1 MSRIYFG
8 LIFTA
13 TLLICSGCN
22 KNSSQPNDLPKLY
35 PCIITI
41 TQDDKPLKDAA
52 VELVA
57 EDRSNAKYKPV
68 TKTDA
73 EGKAVMST
81 YGYKGTPAGKYKV
94 VVSKDVD
101 DDFVYGTSSTGDK
114 EVQKY
119 NTYRTV
125 EPKYSD
131 VKTTPH
137 EIEVVAGKNEFSLD
151 AGKSV
156 RMLYK

>member
-1 MSRIYFG
+1 MLRIYWS
-8 LIFTA
+8 LIFSA
-13 TLLICSGCN
+13 TLLLCSGCQ
-22 KNSSQPNDLPKLY
+22 KNSQPDDLPKLY

-41 TQDDKPLKDAA
+41 TQDGKPLEDAG
-52 VELVA
+52 VELAA
-57 EDRSNAKYKPV
+57 EDQSAAKYRAV

-81 YGYKGTPAGKYKV
+81 YGHNGAPAGKYKV
-94 VVSKDVD
+94 VVSKKVD

-114 EVQKY
+114 EIQKY

-131 VKTTPH
+131 AKTTPH
-137 EIEVVAGKNEFSLD
+137 EIEITGKEKRAEATFD
-151 AGKSV
+151 VGKAIKT
-156 RMLYK
+156 RY